1 MRYFYA
7 LALFVILVFGGC
19 SGASDENPTI
29 TLKGDRDITLKVG
42 QVIRE
47 PGYSAYDPQ
56 DGDITDKVQ
65 ITSNLN
71 FFKAGQYYV
80 NYSVKDSDGNVA
92 NASRIVTI
100 TNDDIAYNNSDYI
113 YDIPD
118 DKTLYDLAEFVYP
131 YQVYI
136 EGKTSTSYV
145 GKYDSN
151 ANIIGTYKVVYE
163 RNKND
168 KSIYKYIDDNLV
180 RHDFVSLD
188 EIVSYDNSSNLIA
201 RHQRD
206 FFIGDSYDDGGMVCK
221 VVENLASFDTSAVTP
236 FLTPH
241 YPYIN
246 VLHTNCNGLGRSVDH
261 YYANGWGEILR
272 VEDGVY
278 EVSDKNSFVFTP

>member
-7 LALFVILVFGGC
+7 LALFVILIFSGC

-56 DGDITDKVQ
+56 DGDITDRVQ
-65 ITSNLN
+65 VTSNLN
-71 FFKAGQYYV
+71 FYKAGQYYV

-92 NASRIVTI
+92 NASRVVTV
-100 TNDDIAYNNSDYI
+100 TNDDVANNNSDYI
-113 YDIPD
+113 YDVPD
-118 DKTLYDLAEFVYP
+118 DKTIYDFAEFLYP

-136 EGKTSTSYV
+136 NGETSTSYV

-151 ANIIGTYKVVYE
+151 GNNIGNYKVVYE

-168 KSIYKYIDDNLV
+168 KSIYKFIDDTIV
-180 RHDFVSLD
+180 GRDFISLD
-188 EIVSYDNSSNLIA
+188 EIKSYDNSSNLVA

-206 FFIGDSYDDGGMVCK
+206 FFVGDSYDDGGMVCK

-236 FLTPH
+236 FQTPH

-246 VLHTNCNGLGRSVDH
+246 VLHTYCNGQGRSVDH

-278 EVSDKNSFVFTP
+278 EVSDKNSFAFTP